1 MPRKTWFW
9 SFSGKWMYILL
20 SSNVKRGANWLNISK
35 YFMDSFAFP
44 QTFCEGYTQPFDNF
58 PIQQLQKH
66 ELHHILH
73 IL

>member
-1 MPRKTWFW
+1 
-9 SFSGKWMYILL
+9 
-20 SSNVKRGANWLNISK
+20 
-35 YFMDSFAFP
+35 MDSFAFP